1 MMAGLG
7 SYAGFKLFKKLTE
20 SSENDLEKTFEEVVT
35 LGVFNPTDGA
45 ENIER
50 YATTVTTAIDSEQ
63 LSRFGDSD
71 VADAITRMVGL
82 SINEG
87 KYANVRGLDGRY
99 IATTFN
105 EILMPSTDPMRR
117 DIQLDLFPSNIVDK
131 IEVQKSFSPDQPAT
145 TTGGSLS
152 VQTKGYQTKK

>member
-1 MMAGLG
+1 M
-7 SYAGFKLFKKLTE
+7 
-20 SSENDLEKTFEEVVT
+20 T

-71 VADAITRMVGL
+71 VADAIKRMVGL

-117 DIQLDLFPSNIVDK
+117 DVMEGDDGWVRIGLAARSR
-131 IEVQKSFSPDQPAT
+131 AT
-145 TTGGSLS
+145 RGEASAMWCRDPRGEAWACAWA
-152 VQTKGYQTKK
+152 